1 MCSYPQATAVCLL
14 NRMNNVIAQRL
25 LFRKVG
31 TKHFHTFPIVTVYP
45 IIGTKPHQSLII
57 LKKTKY
63 GAIGQSLLIVY
74 LLEKIGI
81 LYIVS
86 YANQWTNQCD
96 KN

>member
-1 MCSYPQATAVCLL
+1 MELSTHYTRTGRDLSL
-14 NRMNNVIAQRL
+14 IHI
-25 LFRKVG
+25 F
-31 TKHFHTFPIVTVYP
+31 
-45 IIGTKPHQSLII
+45 IGTKPHQSLII

-63 GAIGQSLLIVY
+63 GAIGQSLLVVH